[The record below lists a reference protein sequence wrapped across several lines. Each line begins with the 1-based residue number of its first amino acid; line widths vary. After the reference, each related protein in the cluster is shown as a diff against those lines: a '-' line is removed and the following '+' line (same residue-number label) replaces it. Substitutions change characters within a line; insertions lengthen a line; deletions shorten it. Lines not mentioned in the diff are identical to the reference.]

1 MFFGVVFAGFI
12 GIAGASHGDVVVPLL
27 ATQILWI
34 DLVTN
39 SGPAF
44 AMGVDPEI
52 DDVMTRP
59 PRLMSERIIDRGMWL
74 GILAIGLV
82 MGVATLLTMDM
93 FSPGGL
99 IERSESLQVAR
110 TAGFTTLALA
120 QLFNSF
126 NSRSQT
132 TSAFHRPF
140 RNRWLWGS
148 VALATGL
155 QIAGVELLPF
165 CKGLSARC
173 RSTWPIGGLRWP
185 WRRWCCG
192 SANCGN
198 CSCGPSI
205 GATACL
211 VLARK
216 NSASAPS
223 SCWPRS
229 RRNPHRF
236 NRQVCTAQVVQPRRR
251 RDRRPAVQHRG
262 RPSRGSTGRRLRR
275 RRWSEQQIRGP
286 EKSDANARKGRP
298 GFIDVDDG

>member
-34 DLVTN
+34 NLVTN

-59 PRLMSERIIDRGMWL
+59 PRRMSERIIDRGMWL

-120 QLFNSF
+120 QLFNAF

-155 QIAGVELLPF
+155 QIAVVELLPF
-165 CKGLSARC
+165 LQRAFGTVSLDLAHWGIAMAMASVVLWFGELRKLFLRAIDRRDSLSSAR
-173 RSTWPIGGLRWP
+173 S
-185 WRRWCCG
+185 
-192 SANCGN
+192 
-198 CSCGPSI
+198 
-205 GATACL
+205 
-211 VLARK
+211 
-216 NSASAPS
+216 
-223 SCWPRS
+223 
-229 RRNPHRF
+229 
-236 NRQVCTAQVVQPRRR
+236 
-251 RDRRPAVQHRG
+251 
-262 RPSRGSTGRRLRR
+262 
-275 RRWSEQQIRGP
+275 
-286 EKSDANARKGRP
+286 
-298 GFIDVDDG
+298 